1 MPKPSTRAGVLAT
14 LALLLAACADEPT
27 DATIVAVDE
36 SAAPQGVAA
45 SDAPSEAASV
55 GPSVESSG
63 EAAFATITLDGTGPD
78 VLEFDPQIAVSAI
91 ATFTHDGETNFA
103 VQSLAENAAPID
115 LMVNAIGD
123 YSGTTLFN
131 QNEGDTT
138 AALQVDADGAWTVV
152 IDPATSAPAWDRA
165 SPLMGT
171 GDAVYRVVPPS
182 SGLVTVTLTHE
193 GDENFAVSA
202 YPEGGGFPDL
212 LANEIGA
219 FTGET
224 VLPDGT
230 WLLEIVADGTWSL
243 TPG

>member
-1 MPKPSTRAGVLAT
+1 MPKPTTRARVLAALAF

-27 DATIVAVDE
+27 DATVVEVDDG
-36 SAAPQGVAA
+36 SAPPSIGA
-45 SDAPSEAASV
+45 SDSASEAASV
-55 GPSVESSG
+55 EPT
-63 EAAFATITLDGTGPD
+63 AAGFATITLDGTGPD
-78 VLEFDPQIAVSAI
+78 VLEFDPQIADSAI
-91 ATFTHDGETNFA
+91 ATFTHDGQANFA
-103 VQSLAENAAPID
+103 VQSLAANADPID
-115 LMVNAIGD
+115 LMVNAVGD

-152 IDPATSAPAWDRA
+152 IDPATSAPAWDGA

-182 SGLVTVTLTHE
+182 SGLATVTLTHE

-219 FTGET
+219 FNGQT

-230 WLLEIVADGTWSL
+230 WLLEIVADGTWSV